1 MGLFREIEMSV
12 YCRIVATELGDF
24 RSKANVEKV
33 Y

>member
-1 MGLFREIEMSV
+1 MSA

-24 RSKANVEKV
+24 RSKADIEKV